1 MIQVKRI
8 INSPV
13 TSNCYIVSLPNLDYC
28 IIVDPGTPDP
38 VSIVSFCRENTLKPE
53 YVILTHEHYD
63 HCIGYNELKKYY
75 PSIKLMCSSAC
86 AKNIRLP
93 EWNLS
98 KYAEN
103 VVPTSLHQADIHIED
118 TNNRLNW
125 NNHIIRFFLTKGHS
139 KGSICFSID
148 DKFLFT
154 GDTILPGYKT
164 ITKLK
169 GGSKEEL
176 SESLNR
182 LLNYFKGNE
191 SEIKIYPGHG
201 EAVSFREIN
210 HKD

>member
-1 MIQVKRI
+1 MVQIKRI

-13 TSNCYIVSLPNLDYC
+13 ASNCYIVSLPYQNDC
-28 IIVDPGTPDP
+28 IVVDPGTPDP
-38 VSIVSFCRENTLKPE
+38 VSIVSFCLENNLKPE
-53 YVILTHEHYD
+53 YAILTHEHYD
-63 HCIGYNELKKYY
+63 HCIGYNELKRYY
-75 PSIKLMCSSAC
+75 PDIKLICSSVC
-86 AKNIRLP
+86 AQNIRLP

-103 VVPTSLHQADIHIED
+103 VMPTSIHEADIRIED
-118 TNNRLNW
+118 TNHPLNW
-125 NNHIIRFFLTKGHS
+125 NNRIIRFFLTKGHS

-148 DKFLFT
+148 EKFLFT
-154 GDTILPGYKT
+154 GDTLIPGFKT

-182 LLNYFKGNE
+182 LSNYFKGKE
-191 SEIKIYPGHG
+191 SELIVYPGHG
-201 EAVSFREIN
+201 ECVLFKEIN